1 MTAKEKFYKDLK
13 EQALMTIDNDPEW
26 VSFEDLFQVA
36 YNDDYGFIDDQ
47 EAQKEIAKYGAFNAI
62 QLVESYETEN
72 IGEITTNLDVVC
84 DVLNM
89 TIYILGEKLLT
100 AISEE
105 LDMDWDD
112 QLNSK
117 QKKQVESKLEGL
129 TATELNNYLN

>member
-1 MTAKEKFYKDLK
+1 MTAKEEFYKDLK

-62 QLVESYETEN
+62 QLVESYEAEN

-105 LDMDWDD
+105 LNIDWND
-112 QLNSK
+112 QLSSK
-117 QKKQVESKLEGL
+117 QKMQVENKLEGL
-129 TATELNNYLN
+129 TAIELNNYLN

>member
-1 MTAKEKFYKDLK
+1 MTAKEEFYKDLK

-36 YNDDYGFIDDQ
+36 YNDDYGFIDDR

-62 QLVESYETEN
+62 QLVENYETET
-72 IGEITTNLDVVC
+72 IGEITTNLEVAC

-105 LDMDWDD
+105 LDLDWDD

-117 QKKQVESKLEGL
+117 QKMQVENKLEGL
-129 TATELNNYLN
+129 TVTELNNYLD